1 MTTYYMHIEFPGTY
15 KDETIILE
23 RLRSEYKRKGDGNP
37 AIMTYKVDITSG
49 GRLVSVQ
56 KVDDD
61 GKLTEYT
68 IDAGPK
74 IGHADEDDDDEDE
87 G

>member
-1 MTTYYMHIEFPGTY
+1 MTTYYMHIEFPGTD

-23 RLRSEYKRKGDGNP
+23 RLRSEYKRNGDGNP
-37 AIMTYKVDITSG
+37 AIMTYQVTTTNG

-61 GKLTEYT
+61 GECTEYS
-68 IDAGPK
+68 IDTGPK
-74 IGHADEDDDDEDE
+74 IGHSDEDDDYDDDE
-87 G
+87 

>member
-1 MTTYYMHIEFPGTY
+1 MTTYFMHIEFPGTD
-15 KDETIILE
+15 KDETIVLE

-37 AIMTYKVDITSG
+37 SIMTYKVDITNG

-56 KVDDD
+56 KMDDD
-61 GKLTEYT
+61 GTRTEYT
-68 IDAGPK
+68 LDDGPK
-74 IGHADEDDDDEDE
+74 IGHAEEDDDDE